1 MSAPWFFTE
10 RVNLGAVHLS
20 AAEAQHAGAAKR
32 LNAGDAVTLFDGRG
46 GIGVGEI
53 SALGKRDAVVEIAR
67 LETAPPP
74 RPLTIATAIPK
85 GKRWQILVEKL
96 TEIGATKIVPLK
108 FARSVVTGIEI
119 TAAAR
124 WSIEAGK
131 QARRAWLPVI
141 ETETT
146 LAKFLATAKDA
157 DLFLADPQ
165 GEKLTGGDAAAREVR
180 KKAERVGLIGPE
192 GGLTPEEVAACVA
205 AGAQLLQ
212 LGDYILRVETAA
224 IVAAIMLIHH

>member
-1 MSAPWFFTE
+1 MSVPWFFTD

-20 AAEAQHAGAAKR
+20 AAEARHAAAAKR

-46 GIGVGEI
+46 VIGIGKI

-85 GKRWQILVEKL
+85 GKRWQMLVEKL

-108 FARSVVTGIEI
+108 FARSVVAGVES
-119 TAAAR
+119 TAAER
-124 WSIEAGK
+124 WSVEAGK

-141 ETETT
+141 EPETT
-146 LAKFLATAKDA
+146 LAKFLATGKDA

-165 GEKLTGGDAAAREVR
+165 GEKLGDAAARIARE
-180 KKAERVGLIGPE
+180 KICLIGPE

-205 AGAQLLQ
+205 AGAKLLQ

-224 IVAAIMLIHH
+224 IVAAVMLIHR